1 MNIKNLIQEVK
12 NTASVVALVV
22 FRFPSV
28 FILKHDYA
36 KQIISVF
43 LIRRNY

>member
-1 MNIKNLIQEVK
+1 MNIKNLIQGVK

-28 FILKHDYA
+28 FILKHDNDKYN
-36 KQIISVF
+36 KTTPSIQ
-43 LIRRNY
+43 N